1 MHVEGADTKV
11 QSVHHEKDGSL
22 TVPVGDC
29 DSGERLFLRDI
40 VGAETERSLRS
51 GITNTRHIQPDSRH
65 ALSVCQYHG
74 VVNGELGDGM
84 REVGFVLRV
93 AQEVFVKFLQARETS
108 EERFSL
114 HRLRLHVGER
124 GCARVCASA
133 HPLAHMQT
141 RSYKQFT
148 TTRMHAR
155 TRSSC

>member
-1 MHVEGADTKV
+1 MHTSNDFKQTQSALSHRQSYAVERAA
-11 QSVHHEKDGSL
+11 SR
-22 TVPVGDC
+22 
-29 DSGERLFLRDI
+29 ERLFLHGI
-40 VGAETERSLRS
+40 VGAEAELRLRS
-51 GITNTRHIQPDSRH
+51 GITNTRHIRLDNGH
-65 ALSVCQYHG
+65 ALSARPYLVE
-74 VVNGELGDGM
+74 VDRDLGDGM